1 MTQKNIPR
9 HIAIIMDGNGRW
21 ARARG
26 LPRVEGHRR
35 GVESIRNLVTA
46 LSKQEDVE
54 YLTLYAFSRENW
66 KRPAKEVGFLMRLL
80 RYFCR
85 RERKMMMKNSV
96 RFTTIGAL
104 SSLPKTVRE
113 EVRKT
118 RQATRDNAGLTM
130 CLAINYGGRDEIVR
144 AARRI
149 ARRTA
154 SGEIQARSISERLFA
169 RHLQTAGMPDPD
181 LLIRTAGEMR
191 LSNFL
196 LWEASYAEL
205 WFTNVLW
212 PDFRMEHLNKA
223 IRAYSSRTRKYGA
236 VEDAR

>member
-1 MTQKNIPR
+1 MTHKNVPR

-46 LSKQEDVE
+46 LSKQEDVK

-85 RERKMMMKNSV
+85 RELKMMMKNSV

-104 SSLPKTVRE
+104 SSLPKVVRE

-118 RQATRDNAGLTM
+118 RQATQDNDGFTM

-144 AARRI
+144 AARRV
-149 ARRTA
+149 ARRAA
-154 SGEIQARSISERLFA
+154 SGDIQARSINERLFA

-236 VEDAR
+236 VEDTR